1 MIVRLPRSTLFPYT
15 TLCRSGRG
23 IPEAMGREGAAA
35 GVSHRLS
42 GHRQPRSPADHAKA
56 APLTAALLLAVALS
70 GMAPV
75 GGRKAKASEV
85 AAQPAAGPSAG
96 AATQAGAKPTP
107 GVTTE
112 SEAGGTHIR
121 IETSS

>member
-1 MIVRLPRSTLFPYT
+1 
-15 TLCRSGRG
+15 
-23 IPEAMGREGAAA
+23 
-35 GVSHRLS
+35 
-42 GHRQPRSPADHAKA
+42 
-56 APLTAALLLAVALS
+56 LTAALLLAVALS

-121 IETSS
+121 IETSSGPVHVFRPAGFDRKTAGVVVYVHGYYTHIDDAWREHKLADQFAASRRN